1 MSYSTSNQPALL
13 LQNIGGTRK
22 LWFYAST
29 DGASTVDASGYIT
42 DGYSL
47 GMRAGDVVLVLDTDA
62 SPLALTA
69 HVVSSSSTTAT
80 DLSNGVDIGSTNSD

>member
-1 MSYSTSNQPALL
+1 MLL
-13 LQNIGGTRK
+13 TQNIFGTRK
-22 LWFYAST
+22 VWFYASV
-29 DGASTVDASGYIT
+29 DAAATVDASGYIT
-42 DGYSL
+42 NGYDL

-69 HVVSSSSTTAT
+69 HVVSSSTTTAT

>member
-1 MSYSTSNQPALL
+1 MAYSTSSPPMLIA
-13 LQNIGGTRK
+13 QNIMGTRK

-29 DGASTVDASGYIT
+29 DAAGTVDASGYIT
-42 DGYSL
+42 DGYNL
-47 GMRAGDVVLVLDTDA
+47 GMRAGDFVLVLDSDA

-80 DLSNGVDIGSTNSD
+80 DLSDGVNIGSTNSD